1 MLSSSVSVGKCIM
14 FSGCSTAVI
23 VRSFLRS
30 FCRSYGPFLPQYL
43 MNGLSNLDETYREYL
58 ITPADDLIGF
68 WRSTVE
74 VNVAVGCRG
83 GEGIHVDA
91 AASLSIFYH
100 YLSLSSSSSSSS
112 YSFNQ
117 NWQNA
122 SHTIIHE

>member
-1 MLSSSVSVGKCIM
+1 MHYVFGLFDRRDSP
-14 FSGCSTAVI
+14 F
-23 VRSFLRS
+23 VRSFVRS
-30 FCRSYGPFLPQYL
+30 AVRMDRLPQYL
-43 MNGLSNLDETYREYL
+43 MNGLSNLDETYREYS

-68 WRSTVE
+68 WRSTVK